1 MEEKTEKTASKNRI
15 SINAITRILGCLLIL
30 LMAFGIGFFVNEI
43 VVAWIEVCLIL
54 VSLAL
59 GFRISYLEDWDGED
73 PMLFSKNEKL
83 FLITF
88 ASFFLVG
95 AGDAIS
101 STTSTLDTVLIW
113 IFGIGILIL
122 ATVGLIFAI
131 LVVTDDT
138 NRYGHLRVPLG
149 IICFVLFGVIVA
161 AIIAAF

>member
-1 MEEKTEKTASKNRI
+1 MEEKIEESISKNRI
-15 SINAITRILGCLLIL
+15 PTNAVARILGCLLVF
-30 LMAFGIGFFVNEI
+30 LMTFGIGFFVNKI
-43 VVAWIEVCLIL
+43 AVAWIEVCLVL

-59 GFRISYLEDWDGED
+59 GFRVSYLEDWDGED
-73 PMLFSKNEKL
+73 PILFSKSEKL

-113 IFGIGILIL
+113 IFVVGTLIL
-122 ATVGLIFAI
+122 AVVGFVFAI

-138 NRYGHLRVPLG
+138 NKYGHLRVPLG
-149 IICFVLFGVIVA
+149 IICFVLLGIIA
-161 AIIAAF
+161 AVIIAAF